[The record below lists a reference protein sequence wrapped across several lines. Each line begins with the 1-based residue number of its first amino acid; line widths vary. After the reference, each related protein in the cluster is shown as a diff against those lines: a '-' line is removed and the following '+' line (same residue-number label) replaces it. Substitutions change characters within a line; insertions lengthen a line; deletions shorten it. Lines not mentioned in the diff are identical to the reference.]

1 MQILFSMR
9 GAEHQKLLWH
19 EKYFHKNVHGL
30 ADLESL
36 LSREKNITLKH
47 LKVKSKTSYIIFN
60 SEWIKFFTEARKS
73 ARFSKKI
80 KFVSD

>member
-1 MQILFSMR
+1 MQILFAMR

-60 SEWIKFFTEARKS
+60 SEWIKFLQKQGKVQDFQR
-73 ARFSKKI
+73 R
-80 KFVSD
+80 